1 MGGIEMNKR
10 ENEEVRMI
18 PALEMREWVG
28 CSRPQNSLGAIHKED
43 M

>member
-1 MGGIEMNKR
+1 MKKR

-18 PALEMREWVG
+18 PAPGMREWVG
-28 CSRPQNSLGAIHKED
+28 DSKPQGSNGVIHKED